1 MSIEDKTGLIKK
13 AQEERARCAR
23 VPEKI
28 EAEPSEGQVNRELA
42 EAIMAMVY
50 DPKVITEIVS
60 RRDMNEGLS
69 NGLLLA
75 DGRRDD
81 WPDGRWDREEEI
93 GREIVFLVI
102 PFGLEEHTLL
112 AVQTVIDHYFKD
124 PENVSEAVKIFP
136 DGRDNFLGSICG

>member
-50 DPKVITEIVS
+50 MYAGT
-60 RRDMNEGLS
+60 N
-69 NGLLLA
+69 
-75 DGRRDD
+75 
-81 WPDGRWDREEEI
+81 
-93 GREIVFLVI
+93 
-102 PFGLEEHTLL
+102 
-112 AVQTVIDHYFKD
+112 
-124 PENVSEAVKIFP
+124 
-136 DGRDNFLGSICG
+136 